1 MWIYVQNF
9 DIIHILKSKNLLT
22 AVFRFMLSQKVTLFP
37 VTFKF
42 QPKSLTDAKY
52 EQTNLSI

>member
-52 EQTNLSI
+52 EQTNL